1 MLEDEKDETQQQG
14 TFPKC
19 PEGQALD
26 LETKTHLEKAGMKKA
41 REHLMKNQGNR
52 LCKGV
57 VGGEAGK
64 EERLGPNQW
73 ASSPG

>member
-1 MLEDEKDETQQQG
+1 MLEYEKDETQDQG
-14 TFPKC
+14 TFPKW

-26 LETKTHLEKAGMKKA
+26 LETKIHLQKAGGRKA
-41 REHLMKNQGNR
+41 REHLVQNQGNG
-52 LCKGV
+52 LCKGA
-57 VGGEAGK
+57 VGDEAGK

>member
-1 MLEDEKDETQQQG
+1 MEYKKDETQQRG
-14 TFPKC
+14 TFLKC

-26 LETKTHLEKAGMKKA
+26 LETKAHLEKAGMRKA
-41 REHLMKNQGNR
+41 REPLVQNQGNG

-57 VGGEAGK
+57 VGDEAGK